1 MFYYRALSAVKP
13 DYHISIS
20 FILCQVY
27 FPLMVN
33 KKHLLEV
40 FTYHSGGRGGIR
52 TLGTFYRTPVF
63 KTGTFNHS
71 VTLPEICSHYT
82 TLLFTNKNSQP
93 VS

>member
-1 MFYYRALSAVKP
+1 M
-13 DYHISIS
+13 
-20 FILCQVY
+20 
-27 FPLMVN
+27 
-33 KKHLLEV
+33 
-40 FTYHSGGRGGIR
+40 YHSGGRGGIR